1 MIFSRLFRPAWS
13 HPDARK
19 RLAAVASLDPA
30 SDEER
35 RTLREL
41 AFNDGDR
48 QVRLAALQRLDTLEL
63 WYLAGH
69 QDADVGIRKSALA
82 RVSEQLCDAA
92 FDDNKRS
99 DFVGH
104 CKDSKLVESLWRQL
118 PSASARR
125 AALTR
130 LNKERLFADAA
141 ESDGDAQLRQW
152 AVTHVS
158 DDKLLQRL
166 ARKASDNSVVAAAQQ
181 LLDERDAAA
190 RQLAHRAERLRLLL
204 AKINAWSEKL
214 AEPQA
219 VNQQQLGSQ
228 SEALLAE
235 WQQLRLELDGEQQH
249 KGDQLAARLADKLSG
264 LQQQWQAAIDL
275 QQRAEAAQA
284 KAAELEAA
292 LRDHSRQLDASL
304 AAGDSPDLAA
314 AAERLQRL
322 DSDLSSA
329 ELQVDQLR
337 HLRTLWQRAQR
348 QLVELADYGQ
358 RLAEARQLIAELAAV
373 TIDSDGLLTVYPA
386 WLQRWSRFDGLTLPA
401 ADAGQLAQ
409 LRHDWQAATQALRK
423 AADERAAQLRRLF
436 ARMTESQRQG
446 RLKQMLKDFEQ
457 ARGLFEQ
464 LPEAER
470 LPLQKRY
477 DEWAERAAELSDWHL
492 YVARPKQEE
501 LLVAIEALAA
511 APLSDPQQQASEVR
525 ELRQQWR
532 TLSAPTGDPVWQ
544 VLADRFEQASETAF
558 APCREF
564 YAQLEQEREANRQA
578 REALIAEVEA
588 LLTEHASSPLAQN
601 ELESRYRKLSRR
613 WQGCGEVDYTVR
625 DALNRRYR
633 DLSGQLTEL
642 LRSAYSRNQQGKEA
656 LINEASALAQLPP
669 REGRE
674 RYRDLQQ
681 RWRDLGYAGPQDRGL
696 WQRFAAVGDQ
706 LRQADEQARVARDAE
721 IAELEKQ
728 AQSLLAQLQQ
738 ASGEDQSALRQQFD
752 ECLAQLPARLR
763 QPHERMLS
771 EWQQQQRELQRQA
784 AQNARL
790 ADQRA
795 LIEVLSQRLLGSDGQ
810 LAPSHPLASLVNAEV
825 PHSGEDRLE
834 LTIELELAAGLPSPD
849 EESGLRQ
856 KIQLQRLK
864 ARLEQGGSSDL
875 LPLVKRWLGCGPLT
889 SSDKPLLAR
898 LAKVLGVA

>member
-13 HPDARK
+13 HPDAGK
-19 RLAAVASLDPA
+19 RLAAVATLDPGR
-30 SDEER
+30 DEER

-69 QDADVGIRKSALA
+69 QDADSGIRKSALA
-82 RVSEQLCDAA
+82 RVSEQLCDSA
-92 FDDNKRS
+92 FDDAKRS

-141 ESDGDAQLRQW
+141 ESDADTALRQW
-152 AVTHVS
+152 AVSHVS

-166 ARKASDNSVVAAAQQ
+166 ARKASDSSVASAAQQ
-181 LLDERDAAA
+181 ALDERDAAA
-190 RQLAHRAERLRLLL
+190 RQLASRAERLRLLL
-204 AKINAWSEKL
+204 AKINAWSDKL

-235 WQQLRLELDGEQQH
+235 WQQLRPELDSEQQH
-249 KGDQLAARLADKLSG
+249 KGDLLATRLGDKLAT
-264 LQQQWQAAIDL
+264 LQQQWQAAL
-275 QQRAEAAQA
+275 AAQQRAAAAQA
-284 KAAELEAA
+284 KAGELENA

-304 AAGDSPDLAA
+304 AAGDTPDLVA
-314 AAERLQRL
+314 AAERLQHL
-322 DSDLSSA
+322 DTELSTA
-329 ELQVDQLR
+329 ALEVEQLR

-358 RLAEARQLIAELAAV
+358 RLGDARQLIAELASV
-373 TIDSDGLLTVYPA
+373 TIDSDGVLTFYPG
-386 WLQRWSRFDGLTLPA
+386 WLQRWSRFEALTLPA
-401 ADAGQLAQ
+401 ADASQLAQ
-409 LRHDWQAATQALRK
+409 LRHDWQQATQALRK

-457 ARGLFEQ
+457 ARSLFEQ
-464 LPEAER
+464 LPSAER

-477 DEWAERAAELSDWHL
+477 DEWAEKAAELSDWHL

-511 APLSDPQQQASEVR
+511 APLSDPQQQAREVR

-532 TLSAPTGDPVWQ
+532 TLSAPTGDPLWQ
-544 VLADRFEQASETAF
+544 VLADRFEQASERAF

-578 REALIAEVEA
+578 REALIGEVEA

-633 DLSGQLTEL
+633 ELSGQLTEL
-642 LRSAYSRNQQGKEA
+642 LRAAYSRNQQGKSA
-656 LINEASALAQLPP
+656 LIAEAGALAQLPP

-681 RWRDLGYAGPQDRGL
+681 RWRELGYAGPQDRAL
-696 WQRFAAVGDQ
+696 WQQFAAVGDQ
-706 LRQADEQARVARDAE
+706 LRQADEQARAARDAE
-721 IAELEKQ
+721 IVELEQQ
-728 AQSLLAQLQQ
+728 AQSLLGQLQQ
-738 ASGEDQSALRQQFD
+738 ASGDEQPVVRQQFD
-752 ECLAQLPARLR
+752 ELLARLPARLR
-763 QPHERMLS
+763 QPHERALS
-771 EWQQQQRELQRQA
+771 DWQQQQRELQRQA
-784 AQNARL
+784 AHNARL

-810 LAPSHPLASLVNAEV
+810 LAASHPLASLVNADVV
-825 PHSGEDRLE
+825 PSGEERQA

-849 EESGLRQ
+849 EDSALRQ

-864 ARLEQGGSSDL
+864 VRLEQGSSSDL
-875 LPLVKRWLGCGPLT
+875 LPLVKRWLACGPLT
-889 SSDKPLLAR
+889 GGDKPLVAR